1 MRIDVIGQPAQ
12 ATLPTPARIM
22 DSWQVGQI
30 LQAVVVSTDVRGT
43 MTLRIND
50 ALIQAQTQHPLPT
63 PLPGQS
69 LQLKVISNQTDIVL
83 KVVNPATKDDPI
95 TQALRT
101 ALPRQTELV
110 PLLNNITL
118 LANPSPNKSTSAIPQ
133 PLAQLVQQ
141 LFNNLASTTQ
151 ATTAA
156 GLKEAVNNSGLF
168 LESKLAHLATQSPN
182 LRLPL
187 SVDFKAGL
195 LLLREML
202 TTPSPSGQQ
211 QETPTTPRSS
221 GAEPQTLFRNTATQ
235 NVSGTSAPATTAG
248 TPGLNTPQLLTT
260 LATQTEG
267 ALARL
272 QINQLVSFSAAP
284 DNPLWTI
291 ELPLRQDHQTDLIQ
305 LRIEKDA
312 ASRTT
317 NAQEKPWSIS
327 LKLEPAGLGAVHAR
341 LTLLGQQISVALWA
355 EQTATAT
362 LANRN
367 IESLQYGL
375 TQAGFDTGTLCCQ
388 EGVPPHTTPDALLI
402 GTHSLLDTHA

>member
-12 ATLPTPARIM
+12 ATTPTPARIM

-43 MTLRIND
+43 MTLKIND

-101 ALPRQTELV
+101 ALPRQAELA
-110 PLLNNITL
+110 PLLTNITL
-118 LANPSPNKSTSAIPQ
+118 LANPAANKPTPAIPQ

-141 LFNNLASTTQ
+141 LFNNLTSTTQ

-168 LESKLAHLATQSPN
+168 LESKLAHLATQNPN

-202 TTPSPSGQQ
+202 TTPPSSGQQ
-211 QETPTTPRSS
+211 QEIPTTPRSP
-221 GAEPQTLFRNTATQ
+221 GAEPQPLLRHTAAQ
-235 NVSGTSAPATTAG
+235 NISGTSAPATTSTTG
-248 TPGLNTPQLLTT
+248 SNIPQLLTT

-272 QINQLVSFSAAP
+272 QINQLVSLSAAP
-284 DNPLWTI
+284 DSPLWTI
-291 ELPLRQDHQTDLIQ
+291 ELPLRQNNQTDLIQ

-312 ASRTT
+312 TSRTT
-317 NAQEKPWSIS
+317 DGQEKPWSIS
-327 LKLEPAGLGAVHAR
+327 LKLEPTGLGTVHAR

-355 EQTATAT
+355 EQTSTAT

-375 TQAGFDTGTLCCQ
+375 AQAGFDTGTLGCQ